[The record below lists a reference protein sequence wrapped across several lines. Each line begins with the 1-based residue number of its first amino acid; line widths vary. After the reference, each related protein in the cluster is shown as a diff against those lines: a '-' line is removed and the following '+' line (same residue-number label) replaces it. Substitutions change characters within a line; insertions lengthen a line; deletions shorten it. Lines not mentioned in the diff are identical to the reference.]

1 VSDESKRTVGLE
13 WFKSHASW
21 ELAKWI
27 FERFILAPIF
37 AWLISLGYARMIH
50 AALGT
55 AFNVFLILFGIMG
68 LIWTFGFI
76 PNKGK
81 SDESQQS
88 RRESALRQLN
98 ELITRGHYLV
108 GEIPKNG
115 ATASDFARFWK
126 EQMGAWSKRVGTILD
141 DGWGKGTQDFFL
153 STTGVNWEQPLER
166 IHAESKTDYLY
177 LSRWLQNLETL
188 RQTLTKD

>member
-1 VSDESKRTVGLE
+1 MEKSPSRTHGLE
-13 WFKSHASW
+13 WFRSHASW

-55 AFNVFLILFGIMG
+55 AFNTFLILFGIMG

-81 SDESQQS
+81 SEQSQQS
-88 RRESALRQLN
+88 RQWALSQLN
-98 ELITRGHYLV
+98 ELITRGHHLL

-115 ATASDFARFWK
+115 ATASDFVRFWK
-126 EQMGAWSKRVGTILD
+126 EQTGSWSSRVGTILKD
-141 DGWGKGTQDFFL
+141 EWGKSTQDFFF
-153 STTGVNWEQPLER
+153 STTGVNMDQPLDK
-166 IHAESKTDYLY
+166 IHAEAKMD
-177 LSRWLQNLETL
+177 
-188 RQTLTKD
+188 